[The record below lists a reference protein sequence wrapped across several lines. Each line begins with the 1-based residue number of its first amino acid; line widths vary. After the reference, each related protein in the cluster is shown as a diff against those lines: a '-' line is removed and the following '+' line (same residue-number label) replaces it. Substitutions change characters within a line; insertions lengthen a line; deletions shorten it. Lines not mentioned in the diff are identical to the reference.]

1 MNKFTVTEDLG
12 GKIIDENLPV
22 LYNVYFGDKGFY
34 YLHKSK
40 DFKKGYTHFLDDI
53 FRGVRKLNYPDYY
66 KNVVEFCNKY
76 PSLYKVRVE
85 LLANE
90 EPGKLLKTEASL
102 LKKISKDS
110 FSLNNFELGQLKPE
124 WMLRHTFKDKCE
136 ICPKTGIIS
145 NKKTSFNF
153 CPVCGRSIKK

>member
-1 MNKFTVTEDLG
+1 MNKFTVTEELN
-12 GKIIDENLPV
+12 GKAIDDTLPV

-53 FRGVRKLNYPDYY
+53 FRGIRNFNYPPMF
-66 KNVVEFCNKY
+66 KNVVDFCNKY
-76 PSLYKVRVE
+76 PSLYKVKVE
-85 LLANE
+85 LIANE
-90 EPGKLLKTEASL
+90 EPSKLLKTEAAL
-102 LKKISKDS
+102 YRKMAKDQ
-110 FSLNNFELGQLKPE
+110 FSLNDLKAGQFKPE
-124 WMLRHTFKDKCE
+124 WMLRHSFKDKCE

-153 CPVCGRSIKK
+153 CPICGRSVKK